1 MTEWIEKKIVQAK
14 GILIEKTIISYEEEN
29 SVVSNIALADVVL
42 LLTYMYK
49 NSDSISKKT
58 NTLDKQLIDVIEY
71 KQLET
76 LKAQEKKSN
85 E

>member
-1 MTEWIEKKIVQAK
+1 MIEN
-14 GILIEKTIISYEEEN
+14 TIISYEEEK

-49 NSDSISKKT
+49 NSDAISKKT